1 MGSSAL
7 YNGPLLTDLSDD
19 DLLTRTIPPDR
30 RLPSDHSARRYDEP
44 RSETATVEPR
54 RPQPVPVHPYR
65 SAGTASDKTIG
76 GTCMNMPPCMRTN
89 TMATTHH
96 IIDVPITVAAPVSRI
111 AIFLRRN
118 RRIETLQETDP
129 RLRRTAAAVENIPR
143 ATERHNLHSKTRRGV
158 RFPGHLSVFYVC
170 LCGHRGRPVKKKN
183 DYPSA

>member
-7 YNGPLLTDLSDD
+7 YDGPLLTDLSDD

-44 RSETATVEPR
+44 RSETATVAPR

-76 GTCMNMPPCMRTN
+76 RTCMNMPPCMRTN
-89 TMATTHH
+89 TMATAYH
-96 IIDVPITVAAPVSRI
+96 IINVPITVAAPVFRI

-118 RRIETLQETDP
+118 RRIETS
-129 RLRRTAAAVENIPR
+129 RKRTRDCGEQRQP
-143 ATERHNLHSKTRRGV
+143 SKTYPEDTGQPKNITSIRKHGEV
-158 RFPGHLSVFYVC
+158 SGKPDTSPCFMYV
-170 LCGHRGRPVKKKN
+170 
-183 DYPSA
+183 SAAIAAGP

>member
-7 YNGPLLTDLSDD
+7 YDGPLLTDLSDD

-44 RSETATVEPR
+44 RSETATVAPR

-76 GTCMNMPPCMRTN
+76 RTCMNMPPCMRTN
-89 TMATTHH
+89 TMATAYH
-96 IIDVPITVAAPVSRI
+96 IINVPITVAAPVFRI

-118 RRIETLQETDP
+118 RRIETS
-129 RLRRTAAAVENIPR
+129 RKRTRDCGEQRQP
-143 ATERHNLHSKTRRGV
+143 SKTYPEDTGQPKNITSIRKHGEV
-158 RFPGHLSVFYVC
+158 SGFPDTSPCFMYV
-170 LCGHRGRPVKKKN
+170 
-183 DYPSA
+183 SAAIAAGP